1 MVKWEVKLLAVC
13 QLISATSKE
22 DAQVSG
28 KSKLSFQKKCLP
40 R

>member
-1 MVKWEVKLLAVC
+1 MKWEIKFLAVC

-28 KSKLSFQKKCLP
+28 KNKFSFQKKCLS